1 MRAERHKVPLYVT
14 CAARRQCR
22 LFDGLSIMFDLIDYF
37 VVLMVGMVFACKG
50 LKLTGATNAT
60 NATND
65 DPRSLLSLEAS
76 FPSW

>member
-1 MRAERHKVPLYVT
+1 
-14 CAARRQCR
+14 
-22 LFDGLSIMFDLIDYF
+22 MFDLIDYF

-76 FPSW
+76 FPRW

>member
-1 MRAERHKVPLYVT
+1 MRAERHKVPLYGT
-14 CAARRQCR
+14 CAAVRQCQ
-22 LFDGLSIMFDLIDYF
+22 LFDSLSIMFDLIDYF
-37 VVLMVGMVFACKG
+37 VVLRVGMVFACKG
-50 LKLTGATNAT
+50 LKLTGAT